1 MKCAVFILGCFILTL
16 IVSHVFCVSTIRFD
30 DNTTVIELKSPI
42 ITHYQESNNENIL
55 KFKSSVETHNND
67 THNAKHEEHR
77 IHLANWRW
85 TEYGKILTPTILM
98 ILVVILKLLFHHTPR
113 LSEYVPE
120 SCMLIALGLLM
131 GTIIFAEKGYGFDQS
146 HVVHIREYFPRFTSE
161 VFFLL
166 LLPPIIL
173 DSAYSISN
181 RQFLDNLGSIL
192 VFAVIGTLFNAFLI
206 GYGLY
211 LLNYAGMMGQLPE
224 QLDSIDCLKFSALI
238 SAVDPVAVLTI
249 FEDIGVNIGL
259 YFLVFGESLLN
270 DGVSVVLYNS
280 MGALGDIEEA
290 SADGTIDRIN
300 YALAFFSFFTVVLG
314 GFLIGVFIG
323 IITSYVVKFTEQVRV
338 IEPFMILAMS
348 YLAYILAET
357 VHWSGI
363 ISLIGCGVIQKRYA
377 FVNISNESLTTVK
390 ECVKTLAKTA
400 DLIIFLFLGI
410 VTISND
416 NLQWHTGFT
425 IWTCILCS
433 VIRFIGVFTLSAML
447 NRRRHKQIS
456 IKEQVIIG
464 YGGLRGAVG
473 FSLAI
478 ILSQQDEREITKI
491 FLTSTLFMVYFTV
504 FVQGCTIKILVEKL
518 QIDKEKEK
526 VKLISHD
533 VNMKT
538 IDLVMSGI
546 GSIVGELTYSAV
558 VEHLKDFDKKFI
570 RKWLIRD
577 NVLDSMAEKM
587 KRISLEEHYARLY
600 GPSILAHQKN
610 LRCILESLAPGD
622 DKGSKDISSIGN
634 IHQSI
639 LMIGNTTISKPI
651 EKETQN
657 NKGFI
662 LSNTEMD
669 KSILQKAFE
678 DTQYERTKRG
688 EYSSNFNSTK
698 KRNSISYQ
706 PRDSVRNRRHR
717 DSIIWQNAFPQI
729 FDNFRH
735 FHLLDNDNLNASEG
749 NQMGSIDFIKQAY
762 GEAKG
767 GIKTSRSRQ
776 FSDSIVEQSNPKDHK
791 QQNKNEDSNGII
803 TDESQSSTLTTIT
816 KL

>member
-1 MKCAVFILGCFILTL
+1 MMKCIVFYSTFLILSKFSTC
-16 IVSHVFCVSTIRFD
+16 VCCVSTI
-30 DNTTVIELKSPI
+30 L
-42 ITHYQESNNENIL
+42 
-55 KFKSSVETHNND
+55 NND
-67 THNAKHEEHR
+67 NVTQLKWKLQPVQVAHESQRKNISGIKSFAHTPSHDNHHEEHEEHR

-85 TEYGKILTPTILM
+85 KEYGKVLTPTLLM
-98 ILVVILKLLFHHTPR
+98 IIVVILKLLFHYTPK
-113 LSEYVPE
+113 LPEYVPE
-120 SCMLIALGLLM
+120 SCMLITLGLLM
-131 GTIIFAEKGYGFDQS
+131 GAFISAEARYGFDES
-146 HVVHIREYFPRFTSE
+146 HVVEHFPRFTSE
-161 VFFLL
+161 IFFLL

-192 VFAVIGTLFNAFLI
+192 VFAVIGTLFNTFVI
-206 GYGLY
+206 GFGLY
-211 LLNYAGMMGQLPE
+211 FITYEGGMGQLPE
-224 QLDSIDCLKFSALI
+224 EIDAIDCLKFAALI

-249 FEDIGVNIGL
+249 FEEIGVNIGL

-280 MGALGDIEEA
+280 MGVLGAIEKA
-290 SADGTIDRIN
+290 SADGSIDRIN
-300 YALAFFSFFTVVLG
+300 YALAFFSFFSVVLG
-314 GFLIGVFIG
+314 GLLIGVCIG
-323 IITSYVVKFTEQVRV
+323 IITSYVVKFTEHTRV

-377 FVNISNESLTTVK
+377 FVNISKESLTTVK
-390 ECVKTLAKTA
+390 ECVKTLAKTS

-410 VTISND
+410 VTVRHD
-416 NLQWHTGFT
+416 NLQWHSGFI
-425 IWTCILCS
+425 IWTCVLCT
-433 VIRFIGVFTLSAML
+433 VIRFIGVFALSAIL
-447 NRRRHKQIS
+447 NLRRIKKIS

-478 ILSQQDEREITKI
+478 IMSQEDDRETTKI

-504 FVQGCTIKILVEKL
+504 FVQGCTIKLLVEKL

-526 VKLISHD
+526 IKMISHD
-533 VNMKT
+533 VNLKT

-558 VEHLKDFDKKFI
+558 LESLKAFDKKYI

-577 NVLDSMAEKM
+577 NVLHSMAEKL

-610 LRCILESLAPGD
+610 LRGILESLAPSD
-622 DKGSKDISSIGN
+622 DGQTRGISSIGN

-639 LMIGNTTISKPI
+639 LMIGNMNGSKPSP
-651 EKETQN
+651 KESHD

-662 LSNTEMD
+662 LSNAEMD
-669 KSILQKAFE
+669 KSILQKTFE
-678 DTQYERTKRG
+678 DTANEPNKRD
-688 EYSSNFNSTK
+688 EFPSDFSLSK
-698 KRNSISYQ
+698 KRHSICYHPDKES
-706 PRDSVRNRRHR
+706 RNRRHNV
-717 DSIIWQNAFPQI
+717 IWENAFPQT
-729 FDNFRH
+729 FDNFRR
-735 FHLLDNDNLNASEG
+735 FQLLENDNMNSTDGNALN
-749 NQMGSIDFIKQAY
+749 SIEYIKQAY
-762 GEAKG
+762 GNAKG
-767 GIKTSRSRQ
+767 RNRSSRNRIYSEPIIEHPNSR
-776 FSDSIVEQSNPKDHK
+776 DHHK
-791 QQNKNEDSNGII
+791 QNEN
-803 TDESQSSTLTTIT
+803 DESYVVDTEGRPSSTDTTIT
-816 KL
+816 KF